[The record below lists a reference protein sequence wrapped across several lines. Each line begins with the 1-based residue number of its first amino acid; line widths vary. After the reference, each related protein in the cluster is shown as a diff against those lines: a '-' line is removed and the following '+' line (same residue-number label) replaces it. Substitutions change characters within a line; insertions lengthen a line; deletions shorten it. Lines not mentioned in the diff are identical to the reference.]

1 MTKEEAPMSRPLN
14 LAAALAAAGLLFNL
28 PVLAEHSTQAGQYTI
43 HHNAFT
49 ADTLSPDVARA
60 YGFQRSKYRGLLNV
74 SVIKE
79 QPGTTGTSTPAAVDV
94 AIVNLTGQKS
104 RIPMREIKDK
114 EAIYY
119 MGEFPVY
126 NRQTINFDI
135 EVKPEGEG
143 KAHSV
148 KMSQEF
154 FTE

>member
-1 MTKEEAPMSRPLN
+1 MYRPLT
-14 LAAALAAAGLLFNL
+14 LAAALTAAALLSSL
-28 PVLAEHSTQAGQYTI
+28 PVMAEHSTQAGQYTI

-49 ADTLSPDVARA
+49 ADTLNPDVARA

-79 QPGTTGTSTPAAVDV
+79 QTGTTGTSTPAAVDV
-94 AIVNLTGQKS
+94 DIVNLTGQKS

-114 EAIYY
+114 DAVYY

-126 NRQTINFDI
+126 NRQTINFEI
-135 EVKPEGEG
+135 QVKPQGE
-143 KAHSV
+143 AESHSV

-154 FTE
+154 YTE

>member
-1 MTKEEAPMSRPLN
+1 MYRQLSL
-14 LAAALAAAGLLFNL
+14 AALAAAALVSQL
-28 PVLAEHSTQAGQYTI
+28 PVMAENSTQAGQYTI

-49 ADTLSPDVARA
+49 ADTLNPDVARA

-79 QPGTTGTSTPAAVDV
+79 QAGTTGTSTPAAVDV
-94 AIVNLTGQKS
+94 DIVNLTGQKS

-114 EAIYY
+114 DAVYY

-126 NRQTINFDI
+126 NRQTINFEI
-135 EVKPEGEG
+135 KVKPQGE
-143 KAHSV
+143 AESHSL

>member
-1 MTKEEAPMSRPLN
+1 MYRPLT
-14 LAAALAAAGLLFNL
+14 LAAALAAAALLSSL
-28 PVLAEHSTQAGQYTI
+28 PVMGENSTRAGQYTI

-79 QPGTTGTSTPAAVDV
+79 QAGTTGTPTPAAVDV
-94 AIVNLTGQKS
+94 DIVSLTGQKS

-114 EAIYY
+114 DAVYY

-126 NRQTINFDI
+126 DRQTINFEI
-135 EVKPEGEG
+135 QVKPQGAGE
-143 KAHSV
+143 SQTV

-154 FTE
+154 YTE

>member
-1 MTKEEAPMSRPLN
+1 MYRPLS
-14 LAAALAAAGLLFNL
+14 LAAALAAAGLLFHL

-49 ADTLSPDVARA
+49 ADTLNPDVARA

-79 QPGTTGTSTPAAVDV
+79 QAGTTGTSTPAAVDV
-94 AIVNLTGQKS
+94 DIVNLTGQKS

-114 EAIYY
+114 DAVYY

-135 EVKPEGEG
+135 QVKPQGDTES
-143 KAHSV
+143 HSV

-154 FTE
+154 YTE

>member
-1 MTKEEAPMSRPLN
+1 MYRPLS
-14 LAAALAAAGLLFNL
+14 LAAAFTAVALLSSL
-28 PVLAEHSTQAGQYTI
+28 PVMAEHSTQAGQYTI

-49 ADTLSPDVARA
+49 ADTLNPDVARA

-79 QPGTTGTSTPAAVDV
+79 QAGTTGTSTPAAVDV
-94 AIVNLTGQKS
+94 DIVNLTGQKS

-114 EAIYY
+114 DAVYY

-126 NRQTINFDI
+126 NRQTINFEI
-135 EVKPEGEG
+135 QVKPQGE
-143 KAHSV
+143 AESHSV

-154 FTE
+154 YTE

>member
-1 MTKEEAPMSRPLN
+1 MYRPLS
-14 LAAALAAAGLLFNL
+14 LAAALTAAGLLSNL
-28 PVLAEHSTQAGQYTI
+28 PALAEHSTQAGQYTI

-49 ADTLSPDVARA
+49 ADTLNPDVARA

-79 QPGTTGTSTPAAVDV
+79 QSGTTGTSTPAEVAVD
-94 AIVNLTGQKS
+94 IVNLTGQKS

-114 EAIYY
+114 DAVYY

-135 EVKPEGEG
+135 QVKPQGDAES
-143 KAHSV
+143 HSV

-154 FTE
+154 YTE